1 MMDSNN
7 TTTQMYMLDVN
18 LLLFIFNEY
27 FAKLI

>member
-1 MMDSNN
+1 MDSNN